1 MVFPNCQFHSHLFV
15 LFPEFNRHTL
25 FDLFIDCRFL
35 IFQNGFAK
43 YDSLLSEVQL
53 AIPPSPPLL
62 PVLTLPSFPL
72 RYSAPV
78 TAHHCLIKYQ
88 NFLATLPSL
97 IHIQHEL
104 LGDYWQFLALHAAN
118 FELQHV

>member
-1 MVFPNCQFHSHLFV
+1 MVFPNYQCHSYLFV
-15 LFPEFNRHTL
+15 HFAEFNRHTL
-25 FDLFIDCRFL
+25 FHLFTGFRFL
-35 IFQNGFAK
+35 IFQNSFAK

-78 TAHHCLIKYQ
+78 TAHHCLINDQ
-88 NFLATLPSL
+88 NFLAILPSL

-104 LGDYWQFLALHAAN
+104 LGDC
-118 FELQHV
+118 

>member
-1 MVFPNCQFHSHLFV
+1 MVFPNYQCHSHLF
-15 LFPEFNRHTL
+15 LFVHFAEFNRHAL
-25 FDLFIDCRFL
+25 FDLFTGFRFL
-35 IFQNGFAK
+35 IFQDSFAN

-78 TAHHCLIKYQ
+78 KAHDCLINDQ
-88 NFLATLPSL
+88 NFLATHPSL
-97 IHIQHEL
+97 IYIQLEL
-104 LGDYWQFLALHAAN
+104 LGDC
-118 FELQHV
+118 